1 MQFFFFLLFLFDREH
16 FIFFYPITFCQLSRH
31 GSRNVRAHG
40 PPTSPE
46 CEFCHGRLLL
56 GGPFYSQPIHDLEFV
71 QSILCSL
78 DNPENGALKTEKRI
92 RGVLRLFFFFLV
104 QCAHTVLL
112 ILMFTIESVI
122 EEELPD
128 IPFYYVLD
136 FLASL
141 VKLR

>member
-1 MQFFFFLLFLFDREH
+1 MNTMETKYLIFYAVLFFFLLFLFDREH

-92 RGVLRLFFFFLV
+92 RGVLRLFFFFSSMR
-104 QCAHTVLL
+104 AYS
-112 ILMFTIESVI
+112 FTNFDV
-122 EEELPD
+122 
-128 IPFYYVLD
+128 YN
-136 FLASL
+136 
-141 VKLR
+141 